1 MQVKDIMS
9 TNVIT
14 ITPDTA
20 LRDIVATLLE
30 QHISGLPVVDRGK
43 VVGMV
48 GEGELV
54 HRHEIGT
61 EGESPKSWW
70 ERVLGTEPGSAIY
83 VRSHGVRASDIM
95 NPEVTPVAVDDSLSK
110 VASIFEAREV
120 RRLPVLR
127 RDQLVGIVTR
137 TDLVRAVK
145 TVRATTDSLAANKV
159 QSDEAIRLRLQ
170 TELEKQ
176 SWWQS
181 KWCSVFVSDGLVRYT
196 GISDSDIDRQ
206 AARVAAENVP
216 GVRGIQD
223 DRLQFTDWQP
233 MM

>member
-1 MQVKDIMS
+1 MQVRDIMS
-9 TNVIT
+9 ANVIT
-14 ITPDTA
+14 ITPDTVVS
-20 LRDIVATLLE
+20 DIVATLLE
-30 QHISGLPVVDRGK
+30 HHISGLPVVDRGQ

-48 GEGELV
+48 GEGELL

-61 EGESPKSWW
+61 EGERARTWW
-70 ERVLGTEPGSAIY
+70 KRLLGSEPGSATYI
-83 VRSHGVRASDIM
+83 RSHGVRAGDIM
-95 NPEVTPVAVDDSLSK
+95 SREVTSVAANASLAE

-120 RRLPVLR
+120 RRLPVMEGER
-127 RDQLVGIVTR
+127 LVGIVAR
-137 TDLVRAVK
+137 ADLVRALG
-145 TVRATTDSLAANKV
+145 ATTDNPGAART

-176 SWWQS
+176 SWWLS
-181 KWCSVFVSDGLVRYT
+181 KWCSVLVSNGLVRYT

-216 GVRGIQD
+216 GVRGVQD

>member
-9 TNVIT
+9 ADVIT

-20 LRDIVATLLE
+20 VRDIVATLLE
-30 QHISGLPVVDRGK
+30 HHISGLPVVDWGK
-43 VVGMV
+43 LVGMV

-61 EGESPKSWW
+61 EGERPKSWW
-70 ERVLGTEPGSAIY
+70 ERMLGSESGSAIY
-83 VRSHGVRASDIM
+83 VRSHGVRAGDIM
-95 NPEVTPVAVDDSLSK
+95 NPEMTSVAADDSLSK

-120 RRLPVLR
+120 RRLPVLQGE
-127 RDQLVGIVTR
+127 QLVGIVTR
-137 TDLVRAVK
+137 TDLVRAV
-145 TVRATTDSLAANKV
+145 RAVGATADNLAANRTM
-159 QSDEAIRLRLQ
+159 SDEAIRLRVQ

-181 KWCSVFVSDGLVRYT
+181 KWCSVLVSNGLVRYT
-196 GISDSDIDRQ
+196 GISDNYIDRQ

-216 GVRGIQD
+216 GVRGVQD